1 MLSFS
6 FFEDDARDDGHTNA
20 PLFVDF
26 GELEKRM
33 ELLPREAE
41 EEYDVATR
49 MASCLATECIILFV
63 FARAC
68 V

>member
-6 FFEDDARDDGHTNA
+6 FFEDDAREDVHTNA

-33 ELLPREAE
+33 ELLPREDE

-49 MASCLATECIILFV
+49 IASCVATECIILSV
-63 FARAC
+63 SARAR

>member
-6 FFEDDARDDGHTNA
+6 FFEDDAREDVHTNA

-33 ELLPREAE
+33 ELLPREDE

-49 MASCLATECIILFV
+49 MASCLATE
-63 FARAC
+63 
-68 V
+68 